1 MPNKQEW
8 TRGLCIFLGGFDT
21 SKMKRNIH
29 RVSCKVI
36 DPIRDI
42 TESQHML
49 VECILTR
56 ADVNCCAQYTC
67 F

>member
-1 MPNKQEW
+1 MSVY
-8 TRGLCIFLGGFDT
+8 FLGGFDK

-36 DPIRDI
+36 DSLRDI

-49 VECILTR
+49 VECILT
-56 ADVNCCAQYTC
+56 
-67 F
+67 